1 MVPQILSTR
10 ILSSY
15 SDIELGS
22 EFLREVWGGASE
34 VIPADVAVASGHAGG
49 YFAATFDGAKI
60 VAASYGF
67 LGEHQGLRTLH
78 SHATASTIA
87 GAGFDLKQH
96 QRDWAIASGLDA
108 ITWTFDPLVRRNC
121 YFNFVKLGAVA
132 VEYLENFYGEMHDEL
147 NRGDESDRFL
157 ALLSLKAK
165 TDEPTLGA
173 SAAQT
178 LLHNRNNEP
187 ITVGTTETIRSIAAR
202 NAFAVELPEDIEAM
216 RAILPGLARRWRA
229 SVRDLLLP
237 SFEQGAVVKR
247 MIDRTALLVE
257 WPESSSS

>member
-1 MVPQILSTR
+1 MLTSF
-10 ILSSY
+10 

-22 EFLREVWGGASE
+22 AFFRGVWGGTSD
-34 VIPADVAVASGHAGG
+34 VIPADVAIASGHAGG

-67 LGEHQGLRTLH
+67 LGEHNGRRTLH
-78 SHATASTIA
+78 SHATASTVA
-87 GAGFDLKQH
+87 GAGFDLKRH
-96 QRDWAIASGLDA
+96 QRDWALAEGLEA

-157 ALLSLKAK
+157 ALL
-165 TDEPTLGA
+165 TLGA
-173 SAAQT
+173 TTRESSLKTSAIQT
-178 LLHNRNNEP
+178 LLQNRDNLP
-187 ITVGTTETIRSIAAR
+187 ISVTGAEINLAISGQM
-202 NAFAVELPEDIEAM
+202 NFAIELPENIEAT
-216 RAILPGLARRWRA
+216 RANLPELAKHWRV

-237 SFEQGAVVKR
+237 CFEQGALVTR
-247 MIDRTALLVE
+247 MIDKKALVVE
-257 WPESSSS
+257 WPESSTP